1 VDGERSRALVL
12 GGGGVAGIAWEIGV
26 LRGLEEAGVDVH
38 GWRLVVGTSAGS
50 VVGAR
55 ILADPDLE
63 RWFSHETRAVTDAE
77 DQLISALAGRAG
89 GAALRLSRRRPLR
102 WMGPAWITWLS
113 LEAMVRQR
121 ARPRAL
127 ASTAPL
133 VLALGVHR
141 IAGPSRSLSR
151 IGAVARAARTPGES
165 AFLRVIAEVI
175 APAVDWPAGLVV
187 TAVDA
192 VDGSAVALGADSG
205 VPLARAVAASSAVP
219 ILFPVVRALDRRWM
233 DGGMLS
239 ATHAP
244 LAAGADEILVLCPL
258 AWSGLDAEIRSLRD
272 RGRRVAVVTPGTAGA
287 AVLGF
292 GAGLLDP
299 IRRPAAAIAGRL
311 DGLAAAAG
319 VSTALGGA
327 APAPQDSAIP
337 AA

>member
-12 GGGGVAGIAWEIGV
+12 GGGGVAGIAWELGV

-38 GWRLVVGTSAGS
+38 GWRLVVGTSAGAI
-50 VVGAR
+50 VGAR
-55 ILADPDLE
+55 ILTDPDLE

-102 WMGPAWITWLS
+102 WLGPAWITWLS
-113 LEAMVRQR
+113 LEAMVRHR
-121 ARPRAL
+121 ARPRAHPAAPPTL
-127 ASTAPL
+127 AP
-133 VLALGVHR
+133 GVHR
-141 IAGPSRSLSR
+141 ITDPSASLSR

-192 VDGSAVALGADSG
+192 VDGSAVALGAATG
-205 VPLARAVAASSAVP
+205 LPLARAVAASSAVP
-219 ILFPVVRALDRRWM
+219 ILFPVVRALDRSWM

-239 ATHAP
+239 ATHAS
-244 LAAGADEILVLCPL
+244 LAGAADDILVLAPL
-258 AWSGLDAEIRSLRD
+258 VWRGLDAEIRALRD
-272 RGRRVAVVTPGTAGA
+272 RGRRVALVTPGAAGA

-311 DGLAAAAG
+311 DGLAAAAR
-319 VSTALGGA
+319 VRESLGEAGSAGA
-327 APAPQDSAIP
+327 VAGPSA
-337 AA
+337 A